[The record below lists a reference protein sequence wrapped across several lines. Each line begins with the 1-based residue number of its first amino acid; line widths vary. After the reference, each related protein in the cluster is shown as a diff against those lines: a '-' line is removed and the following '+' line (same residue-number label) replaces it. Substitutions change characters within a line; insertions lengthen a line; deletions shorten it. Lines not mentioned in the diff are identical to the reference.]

1 MDYIFGGEGCWRQCQ
16 KKVNVEFYG
25 GTVAMKDEASKAVER
40 KISGVE
46 GEQGSAKEAGSEPP
60 KSFGHGSASSE
71 GVSGS
76 IPKES

>member
-1 MDYIFGGEGCWRQCQ
+1 
-16 KKVNVEFYG
+16 
-25 GTVAMKDEASKAVER
+25 MKDEASKAVER